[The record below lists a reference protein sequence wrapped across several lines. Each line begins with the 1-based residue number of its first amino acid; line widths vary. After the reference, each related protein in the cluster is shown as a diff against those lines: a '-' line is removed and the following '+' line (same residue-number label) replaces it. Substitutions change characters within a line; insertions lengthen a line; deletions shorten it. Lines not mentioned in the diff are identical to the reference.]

1 MLASIQNYYE
11 HLVLEAI
18 QDKLS
23 GRDEEQDADFVA
35 DLACLALNALPA
47 RYVRHA
53 VDLWSHLGDA
63 DRLAMHQEVES
74 AVESA
79 LAVMRR
85 RRASR
90 PIEAADQEPAKT
102 RLPWV

>member
-11 HLVLEAI
+11 RLVLESI
-18 QDKLS
+18 QDKLRS
-23 GRDEEQDADFVA
+23 RDEEQDADFVA

-63 DRLAMHQEVES
+63 DRAAMRQEVNN
-74 AVESA
+74 AVETA

-85 RRASR
+85 RLESR
-90 PIEAADQEPAKT
+90 PTEPEDYEPAKT
-102 RLPWV
+102 RLPWT